1 MDHSVVRIKRS
12 MMPNCIHS
20 MVQHQRRYLR
30 TPQGDKTVEIT
41 EEELRRRR
49 ECLTALQS
57 HLYNDQNRVYNV
69 CTLWAHDLNDK
80 RTPEQCFS
88 SLKR

>member
-1 MDHSVVRIKRS
+1 M
-12 MMPNCIHS
+12 
-20 MVQHQRRYLR
+20 
-30 TPQGDKTVEIT
+30 EIT

-57 HLYNDQNRVYNV
+57 HLYTDQNRVYNV
-69 CTLWAHDLNDK
+69 CTLWAHNLTDD
-80 RTPEQCFS
+80 RTPEQCFL